1 MELDDE
7 ATLDEE
13 PDSETLHGLM
23 DGSITLNNTDVRVIP
38 PGEFYKIN
46 TICLVFHQQIV
57 IGSFLHALIAIKTR

>member
-13 PDSETLHGLM
+13 PDSETLHGLV

-38 PGEFYKIN
+38 PGN
-46 TICLVFHQQIV
+46 TICLVLHQQIV
-57 IGSFLHALIAIKTR
+57 SGSFLHDLIAIKIR